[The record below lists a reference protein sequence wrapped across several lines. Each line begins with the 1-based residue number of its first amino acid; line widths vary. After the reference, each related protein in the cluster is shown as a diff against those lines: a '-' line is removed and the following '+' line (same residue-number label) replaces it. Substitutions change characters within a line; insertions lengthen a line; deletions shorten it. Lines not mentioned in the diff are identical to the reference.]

1 LERARPCLK
10 NRSNTVPAP
19 HHVYIARAGFEEAP
33 FSMEEWLAAARR
45 CDALEIKRTKTW
57 KLEIHEVFL
66 RGNRRAWLSLRP
78 YGLILAQRPDKP
90 LVEVMF
96 RLAEL
101 LDAGVY
107 SLTWNEAR
115 DSLIAH
121 DRFASVEDWDQRTAE
136 ARLRLQQRRADFKKR
151 RAHYRKQRRI
161 RFIQMMLF
169 IAVSVLGLV
178 GWSILSRHW
187 YAWR

>member
-1 LERARPCLK
+1 
-10 NRSNTVPAP
+10 VPAP
-19 HHVYIARAGFEEAP
+19 HHVYIARAGFNETP
-33 FSMEEWLAAARR
+33 FSMEEWLAAAGQ
-45 CDALEIKRTKTW
+45 CDALEILRTKTW

-107 SLTWNEAR
+107 SLTWNKAR

-121 DRFASVEDWDQRTAE
+121 DRFASVEDWDQRTAVE
-136 ARLRLQQRRADFKKR
+136 RLRLQQRRADYKR
-151 RAHYRKQRRI
+151 RRTDYRRQRRI
-161 RFIQMMLF
+161 RFMQMMLF
-169 IAVSVLGLV
+169 IVVFVLGLV

-187 YAWR
+187 YGWR